1 MTVQVEWSGKH
12 VYAQAEEG
20 RKLWGVY
27 AEATGE
33 LIANVYVK
41 NGHAKLS
48 MQTELGDPYDD
59 VAEIMQAK
67 TFGDR
72 ETACRQV
79 DLWFGYYLEDIA
91 GGEVD

>member
-1 MTVQVEWSGKH
+1 MTGKVEWSGKH
-12 VYAQAEEG
+12 VYGESLKGSES
-20 RKLWGVY
+20 WGVY
-27 AEATGE
+27 AKATGE
-33 LIANVYVK
+33 LIATAHTK

-48 MQTELGDPYDD
+48 MQTDLGDPYDD
-59 VAEIMQAK
+59 VAHIMEAK
-67 TFGDR
+67 TFGDK